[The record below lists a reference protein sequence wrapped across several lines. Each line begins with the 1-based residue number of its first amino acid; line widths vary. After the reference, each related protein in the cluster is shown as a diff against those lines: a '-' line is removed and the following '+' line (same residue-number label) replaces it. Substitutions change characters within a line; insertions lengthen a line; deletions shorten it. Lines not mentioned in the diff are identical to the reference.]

1 MTTEIIKTNICIV
14 GAGPAGATTSI
25 MLAKMGIAH
34 VIVDAADFPRD
45 KTCGDCLDLKV
56 VRILNEIDPL
66 IVRNELTQQQHF
78 AASAG
83 MRFILSNGKH
93 VELIPEQNSTNKTV
107 AKPIFYVSKRSNFDN
122 LLVEKIDNNY
132 ADLRL
137 ATHVE
142 KIEREGGGWRLYT
155 VNNSK
160 KIEIETR
167 MVVGADGDHSV
178 VLKHLQQRKVDRNN
192 YAAALRQYWKGVDG
206 MHKENLIEIYFPA
219 SLPFS
224 YFWIFPL
231 PNGEANVGYGMASY
245 YAAKK
250 NINIRKAFA
259 ELIKHDAYLAPRFK
273 NAQPLESTK
282 GWGIPMAGCKRKAY
296 GNGWLLVG
304 DAASIVSP
312 TSGEGIGTG
321 MFSGFIAAHFLQRSV
336 QQNKYDEKMFTAYQR
351 EIHKRLKQEELL
363 YRFANALPASI
374 FSAGINTLLSNR
386 FIQKWCTEKE
396 MKRWIHTA
404 YNEPV
409 QVNLNA

>member
-1 MTTEIIKTNICIV
+1 MATEIIKTNICIV

-25 MLAKMGIAH
+25 MLAKMGKPH
-34 VIVDAADFPRD
+34 VIVDATDFPRD
-45 KTCGDCLDLKV
+45 KICGDCLDLKV
-56 VRILNEIDPL
+56 VRVLNEIDPL
-66 IVRNELTQQQHF
+66 IVTNELTQQQYF

-83 MRFILSNGKH
+83 MRFILPNGKH
-93 VELIPEQNSTNKTV
+93 VELIPGQNSANETV
-107 AKPIFYVSKRSNFDN
+107 AKPIFYVSKRINFDN
-122 LLVEKIDNNY
+122 LLVEKIDKNF
-132 ADLRL
+132 ADARF
-137 ATHVE
+137 ATRVE
-142 KIEREGGGWRLYT
+142 KIVREGDRWRLYAT
-155 VNNSK
+155 NKSK
-160 KIEIETR
+160 QIEIETP
-167 MVVGADGDHSV
+167 VIVGADGDHSV
-178 VLKHLQQRKVDRNN
+178 VLKHVLEKKIDRNN
-192 YAAALRQYWKGVDG
+192 YAAAIRQYWKGVEG

-245 YAAKK
+245 YAARK

-259 ELIKHDAYLAPRFK
+259 ELIENDAYISTRFK
-273 NAQPLESTK
+273 NAQSLETAK
-282 GWGIPMAGCKRKAY
+282 GWGIPMAGSKRRAY

-321 MFSGFIAAHFLQRSV
+321 MFSGFIAAHFLQRAV
-336 QQNKYDEKMFTAYQR
+336 QQNKYDEKMFTAYQH

-363 YRFANALPASI
+363 YRFANAMPASI
-374 FSAGINTLLSNR
+374 FSVGINTLLSNR

-404 YNEPV
+404 YNEPL
-409 QVNLNA
+409 QVNI